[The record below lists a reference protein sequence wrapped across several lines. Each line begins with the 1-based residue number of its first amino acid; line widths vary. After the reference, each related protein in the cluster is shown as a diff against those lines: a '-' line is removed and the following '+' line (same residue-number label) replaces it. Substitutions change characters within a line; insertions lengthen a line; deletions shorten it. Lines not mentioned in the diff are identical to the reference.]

1 MKTNHSLVQE
11 IKLSYSP
18 AKFSYEAKK
27 IQCSED
33 ALKVLLPFYN
43 QDTIAC
49 QEEFLLLLLN
59 KANMPIG
66 VIPISKGGVSCTVVD
81 VKLVM
86 SIALKSLASSIIL
99 SHNHPSCSIEP
110 SEDDKKLT
118 RKIKEACEVMDIKLL
133 DHLIVTPDNRYRSFA
148 DMGEL

>member
-1 MKTNHSLVQE
+1 MKTNLSLVQE

-33 ALKVLLPFYN
+33 ALEVLLPFYN
-43 QDTIAC
+43 HDTIAC

-59 KANMPIG
+59 KSNMPLG
-66 VIPISKGGVSCTVVD
+66 LIPISKGGVSCTVVD

-86 SIALKSLASSIIL
+86 SIALKFLASSIIL
-99 SHNHPSCSIEP
+99 SHNHPSGSLEP

-133 DHLIVTPDNRYRSFA
+133 DHIIVTPDHRHRSFA
-148 DMGEL
+148 DKGEL